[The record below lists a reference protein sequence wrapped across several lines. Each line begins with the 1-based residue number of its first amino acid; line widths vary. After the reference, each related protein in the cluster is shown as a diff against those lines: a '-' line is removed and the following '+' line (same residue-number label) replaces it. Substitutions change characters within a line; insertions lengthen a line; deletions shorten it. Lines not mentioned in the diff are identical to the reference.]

1 MEETMNNSGPSR
13 ESQLADTVLTAI
25 IAYGDFAGVASA
37 ALIRGDAA
45 IAEAHSALQS
55 NQVLKRV
62 STLMMNWA
70 QWLRLEG
77 QRLEMSEDA
86 LQELQA
92 LSDALAVSLAVLRG
106 WDGSVGL
113 TPLGVISDLLTANLG
128 EWLVQ
133 HGKPSLIEKLSEQG

>member
-1 MEETMNNSGPSR
+1 MKNPNPSR
-13 ESQLADTVLTAI
+13 ESQLADAVLTAI

-37 ALIRGDAA
+37 ALIRGDDA

-77 QRLEMSEDA
+77 QSLKLTEDA
-86 LQELQA
+86 LKELQA

-113 TPLGVISDLLTANLG
+113 TPLGVISDLLTSSLG
-128 EWLVQ
+128 EWLVKY
-133 HGKPSLIEKLSEQG
+133 GKPSLIEKISEQG